1 MKQNIKLNY
10 FLSNKFDQPNVFESN
25 CLKCVEEHLE
35 TSRNVK
41 LTSYKSQ
48 PFDTPKNSKI
58 EETVV
63 EIPMCIGFPIYHCV
77 TLEDIDGTRYKRP
90 YNCIFV
96 LCVFVIISSIYFYCF
111 FDHIS
116 DKNKGR
122 NLFIFYI
129 LFFTKMKYI
138 LMATFP
144 PRLSN
149 E

>member
-1 MKQNIKLNY
+1 MKENIKLNY
-10 FLSNKFDQPNVFESN
+10 FQSSKFDQPDVIESN
-25 CLKCVEEHLE
+25 CLKCVEEYLE

-41 LTSYKSQ
+41 LISVKSY
-48 PFDTPKNSKI
+48 PFDMPQSSKI
-58 EETVV
+58 EEII
-63 EIPMCIGFPIYHCV
+63 EIPMCIGIPLYNCLK
-77 TLEDIDGTRYKRP
+77 LEDIDGTQYKRP

>member
-96 LCVFVIISSIYFYCF
+96 FCVFFIVFGIYFYCLYRSYF
-111 FDHIS
+111 
-116 DKNKGR
+116 
-122 NLFIFYI
+122 
-129 LFFTKMKYI
+129 
-138 LMATFP
+138 
-144 PRLSN
+144 
-149 E
+149 

>member
-10 FLSNKFDQPNVFESN
+10 FLSNKFDQSNVFESN

-63 EIPMCIGFPIYHCV
+63 EIPMHSVAACIDRKIGHFR
-77 TLEDIDGTRYKRP
+77 LRA
-90 YNCIFV
+90 
-96 LCVFVIISSIYFYCF
+96 F
-111 FDHIS
+111 FEKS
-116 DKNKGR
+116 R
-122 NLFIFYI
+122 
-129 LFFTKMKYI
+129 
-138 LMATFP
+138 
-144 PRLSN
+144 
-149 E
+149 